1 MGRGRSDGYW
11 RLPVGGCV
19 AGRRRVGGRAGAR
32 GGLGLTPWLGGRP
45 SGGAVQFMPSIRPC
59 PNISTGTSAIL
70 QAKYTGFHEAITNVQ
85 INC

>member
-1 MGRGRSDGYW
+1 MGIGVTCGRVCGKE
-11 RLPVGGCV
+11 GG
-19 AGRRRVGGRAGAR
+19 RRVGGRPGAR
-32 GGLGLTPWLGGRP
+32 GGLGLLPPWLGGRP